1 MTASPAPLWLPHL
14 REIRAAHP
22 TAHPSTLAN
31 LLMSHHDVETTGAH
45 VKLLLDRY
53 RPANDHQQGAAA

>member
-14 REIRAAHP
+14 RKIRAAHP

-31 LLMSHHDVETTGAH
+31 LLMAHHGVDTTGAH
-45 VKLLLDRY
+45 VKRLLEQFCTG
-53 RPANDHQQGAAA
+53 NNHQQEAA